1 MNAAELKKGQSA
13 VITKVNGGETA
24 QRLLEMGFMPGAEI
38 RLTGKGPFG
47 NPLAFTVGLL
57 HAALRSDE
65 ASLIE
70 ISKKEETNHF
80 G

>member
-13 VITKVNGGETA
+13 VILRVNGGETA
-24 QRLLEMGFMPGAEI
+24 QRLLEMGFMPGAGI

-47 NPLAFTVGLL
+47 NPLAFRVGLL

-65 ASLIE
+65 AALIE
-70 ISKKEETNHF
+70 IKQEETDHF